1 MDETVAET
9 SEHHPEWKV
18 FSLTY
23 VEYPAGDPIGKVMA
37 LLSLAPLAIVVAS
50 VSVFAVKRD
59 LHTMAY
65 GAGMIGNG
73 IVSVYRFIASSN
85 CPHLGPGTPLVGM
98 IFQFPYIS

>member
-73 IVSVYRFIASSN
+73 IVSVYRFIASSI
-85 CPHLGPGTPLVGM
+85 CPHLGSGTPLVGM
-98 IFQFPYIS
+98 ICGEGV